1 MKKLTFLFLA
11 VFSILSV
18 SAQKKQ
24 NIYFLKNGGAEVKLK
39 DSADYIRVIE
49 EPDSGEKHFNIK
61 EFYADGSKKLIGR
74 ISSFEP
80 RVIYEGVI
88 ASYHKNGMK
97 KSTINYKKDVRVG
110 MAYFFFEDG
119 KLKKQLEYLNKDSID
134 KKSTSKSLETPFKL
148 IYQVDSSGIV
158 YVKDG
163 NGHLIE
169 HTKTEKDSL
178 IEEGDYKDGFKEG
191 VWKGKFVSGKSSY
204 VETYTDRKFVSG
216 TNTVGDQ
223 IVEYNVLEK
232 APEFKG
238 GVNEFYR
245 YLGRT
250 IKYPKEA
257 YTNGITGTVI
267 VNFNVEKDGAISD
280 AKVDKPVFASMD
292 KEAIRVVMASP
303 KWTPGMQRGVPV
315 RVKYNIPIKFSLGR

>member
-1 MKKLTFLFLA
+1 MKKLILLFLS
-11 VFSILSV
+11 VFFILSA

-24 NIYFLKNGGAEVKLK
+24 NIYFLKNSGVEVKLK

-61 EFYADGSKKLIGR
+61 EFYADGPKKLIGR
-74 ISSFEP
+74 VSSFEP

-88 ASYHKNGMK
+88 LSYHKNGMK

-134 KKSTSKSLETPFKL
+134 KKSTSKSLEAPFKL
-148 IYQVDSSGIV
+148 IYQVDSLGLV

-169 HTKTEKDSL
+169 KTKLEKDSL

-191 VWKGKFVSGKSSY
+191 VWKGKYLSGRSSY
-204 VETYTDRKFVSG
+204 VETYADRKFVSG
-216 TNTVGDQ
+216 INTVADQ
-223 IVEYNVLEK
+223 MIEYNVLEK

-238 GVNEFYR
+238 GINEFYR
-245 YLGRT
+245 YLSRT

-257 YTNGITGTVI
+257 YSNGIAGSVI
-267 VNFNVEKDGAISD
+267 VNFVIEKDGKVAN
-280 AKVDKPVFASMD
+280 AKIDKPFFPSID
-292 KEAIRVVMASP
+292 EEAIRVMMASP
-303 KWTPGMQRGVPV
+303 KWIPGVQRGVPV
-315 RVKYNIPIKFSLGR
+315 KVKYNIPIKFSVR